1 MKAVTSPWMA
11 ITRRLRSHQLCIE
24 GLSVMLGA
32 PWGSKGRSAA
42 AAPWLPPA
50 IWQKTLNKV
59 FHVGRRFI
67 TTKVSSKN
75 ISQGD
80 TTFWAKAQPTNH
92 TRQQAQRLR

>member
-11 ITRRLRSHQLCIE
+11 YLRRLRSHQLWFE

-32 PWGSKGRSAA
+32 SWGSKGRSAL

-59 FHVGRRFI
+59 FNVGRRFI
-67 TTKVSSKN
+67 PRKLTS
-75 ISQGD
+75 
-80 TTFWAKAQPTNH
+80 
-92 TRQQAQRLR
+92 

>member
-1 MKAVTSPWMA
+1 MA
-11 ITRRLRSHQLCIE
+11 YLRRLRSHQLCFE

-42 AAPWLPPA
+42 AAPWLLPA

-59 FHVGRRFI
+59 SNVSRRLI
-67 TTKVSSKN
+67 PTKVRSRT

-80 TTFWAKAQPTNH
+80 TTFGLKPTPTTILNLGV
-92 TRQQAQRLR
+92 A

>member
-1 MKAVTSPWMA
+1 MDVLSW
-11 ITRRLRSHQLCIE
+11 RLRSHQLCFE

-59 FHVGRRFI
+59 SNVGRGFI
-67 TTKVSSKN
+67 PIKVSKLAIKT

-80 TTFWAKAQPTNH
+80 TTFWAKAQPTNY
-92 TRQQAQRLR
+92 TRQQT